1 MVKKYLAGAAPVITT
16 AALATGLLAEMSFAA
31 DRSVALNKEIET
43 LEPMKGIVFWPDQAK
58 SQKDLQK
65 SISLEFSYCLPC
77 AVVKGKTDDKIDYDW
92 SSFEKMLDDIASRGH
107 QAIVRFR
114 IEYPSATITNA
125 SGCTEKVKG
134 ATAVPNYIK
143 ANKSYTETYSENPGG
158 DGPTYYADWSNKEL
172 LWFYKQFY
180 TDFAA
185 KYDKDPRI
193 AFVQAG
199 FGHWGEYHIY
209 GTKLNF
215 GVNFATKDYQAEF
228 LTHLDS
234 LFKETPWSISIDAAD
249 NNYTPVAGNKTLL
262 GLNFGLFDDS
272 FMHAEHDISQGN
284 GDNERN
290 WRDLGTDRWKT
301 APGGGEISYYTEKD
315 QREFLNPAGL
325 YGVTWEDAAAKY
337 HMTYVIGNDAP
348 EGSYATK
355 ERVYEASS
363 YAGYKFEITGYA
375 VNGISAAVR
384 VKNIGIAPLYHNA
397 YVTVNG
403 VRSDKSLKGLLPGE
417 EATFTVAGL
426 TIGDS
431 ETPEL
436 TITGDKLLKGATI
449 PYKANLSANAEVIEG
464 LLDESGTTGIAG
476 ARSLTHDKGKATG
489 NLGKSR
495 ATDLKGRNVPAK
507 AAHGAYYPVT
517 KR

>member
-1 MVKKYLAGAAPVITT
+1 MNKWIVSGIALASLT
-16 AALATGLLAEMSFAA
+16 AASFAA

-58 SQKDLQK
+58 DQKDLQ
-65 SISLEFSYCLPC
+65 SAISLEFSYCLPC
-77 AVVKGKTDDKIDYDW
+77 AVVTGKTDGKLNYDW
-92 SSFEKMLDDIASRGH
+92 SSFEKMLDDIQSRGH

-114 IEYPSATITNA
+114 IEYPSETITNA

-172 LWFYKQFY
+172 QWFYKQFY
-180 TDFAA
+180 TDFAT

-199 FGHWGEYHIY
+199 FGHWAEYHIY
-209 GTKLNF
+209 GTTLKLDT
-215 GVNFATKDYQAEF
+215 NFASKDYQSEF

-249 NNYTPVAGNKTLL
+249 KKYTPIAGNKTLL
-262 GLNFGLFDDS
+262 ALNFGLFDDS
-272 FMHAEHDISQGN
+272 FMHEQHDISQGD
-284 GDNERN
+284 GDNEKN
-290 WRDLGTDRWKT
+290 WQAIGTDRWRT
-301 APGGGEISYYTEKD
+301 SPAGGEISYYEDKD
-315 QREFLNPAGL
+315 QHEFLNPAGL
-325 YGVTWEDAAAKY
+325 YGVTWEDAASKY

-348 EGSYATK
+348 EGKYATK

-375 VNGISAAVR
+375 VNKISAAVR

-403 VRSDKSLKGLLPGE
+403 VRSEKSLKGLLPGE

-436 TITGDKLLKGATI
+436 TITGDKLLKDATI
-449 PYKANLSANAEVIEG
+449 PYKANLDGSAEVIEG
-464 LLDESGTTGIAG
+464 LIDESGTTSIAG
-476 ARSLTHDKGKATG
+476 ARLNKDAS
-489 NLGKSR
+489 NLGKAR
-495 ATDLKGRNVPAK
+495 TTDLKGRSVQSK
-507 AAHGAYYPVT
+507 AARGAYYPLV
-517 KR
+517 K

>member
-1 MVKKYLAGAAPVITT
+1 MNKWIVSGIALASLT
-16 AALATGLLAEMSFAA
+16 AASFAA
-31 DRSVALNKEIET
+31 DRSVALNKSIES

-58 SQKDLQK
+58 DQKDLQK

-114 IEYPSATITNA
+114 IEYPSETITNA

-172 LWFYKQFY
+172 QWFYKQFY
-180 TDFAA
+180 TDFAT

-199 FGHWGEYHIY
+199 FGHWAEYHIY
-209 GTKLNF
+209 GTTLKLDT
-215 GVNFATKDYQAEF
+215 NFAGKGYQSEF

-249 NNYTPVAGNKTLL
+249 KNYTPIAGNKTLL
-262 GLNFGLFDDS
+262 GLKFGLFDDS
-272 FMHAEHDISQGN
+272 FMHKEHDISQGD
-284 GDNERN
+284 GDNEKN
-290 WRDLGTDRWKT
+290 WQSIGSDRWKT
-301 APGGGEISYYTEKD
+301 SPAGGEISYYEDKD
-315 QREFLNPAGL
+315 QHEFLNPAGL

-375 VNGISAAVR
+375 VNKISAAVR

-403 VRSDKSLKGLLPGE
+403 VRSKASLKGLLPSE

-436 TITGDKLLKGATI
+436 TITGDKLLKDATI
-449 PYKANLSANAEVIEG
+449 PYKANLSANAEVIAG
-464 LLDESGTTGIAG
+464 LLDENGTTGIKG
-476 ARSLTHDKGKATG
+476 ARSLNPGKDAAG
-489 NLGKSR
+489 KDASHLGKTR
-495 ATDLKGRNVPAK
+495 GNKLTDLKGRSQGYSKSLPKK
-507 AAHGAYYPVT
+507 AYFKY
-517 KR
+517 

>member
-1 MVKKYLAGAAPVITT
+1 MVKKYLAGAAPIITT
-16 AALATGLLAEMSFAA
+16 AALATGMLAAMSFAA
-31 DRSVALNKEIET
+31 DRSVALNKEIES

-58 SQKDLQK
+58 NQKNLQG

-143 ANKSYTETYSENPGG
+143 ANKSYTETYSEDPGG

-185 KYDKDPRI
+185 KYDNDPRI

-262 GLNFGLFDDS
+262 ALNFGLFDDS
-272 FMHAEHDISQGN
+272 FKS
-284 GDNERN
+284 
-290 WRDLGTDRWKT
+290 
-301 APGGGEISYYTEKD
+301 
-315 QREFLNPAGL
+315 
-325 YGVTWEDAAAKY
+325 
-337 HMTYVIGNDAP
+337 
-348 EGSYATK
+348 ATTPK
-355 ERVYEASS
+355 RTSASS
-363 YAGYKFEITGYA
+363 
-375 VNGISAAVR
+375 
-384 VKNIGIAPLYHNA
+384 
-397 YVTVNG
+397 
-403 VRSDKSLKGLLPGE
+403 
-417 EATFTVAGL
+417 
-426 TIGDS
+426 
-431 ETPEL
+431 
-436 TITGDKLLKGATI
+436 
-449 PYKANLSANAEVIEG
+449 
-464 LLDESGTTGIAG
+464 
-476 ARSLTHDKGKATG
+476 
-489 NLGKSR
+489 
-495 ATDLKGRNVPAK
+495 
-507 AAHGAYYPVT
+507 
-517 KR
+517 